1 MTAAGRDGPVSG
13 RRYVRMLMILGLAC
27 ALAGCGDSGAD
38 RVVSDNR
45 IEPETG
51 ATAQVAKLD
60 EDLRNGFFAKAI
72 RDSGAACPE
81 VTGSERAEIRHGVR
95 GWKAQCNNE
104 SAHLIQILPDG
115 TAKVTSRTY

>member
-1 MTAAGRDGPVSG
+1 M
-13 RRYVRMLMILGLAC
+13 MLGLVC
-27 ALAGCGDSGAD
+27 ALAGCGDGAAD
-38 RVVSDNR
+38 RAVIENR
-45 IEPETG
+45 VEPETG

-60 EDLRNGFFAKAI
+60 ADLRNGVFAKAI

-81 VTGSERAEIRHGVR
+81 VTESARAEIRHGVR

-115 TAKVTSRTY
+115 TAKVTSRTN